1 MNIDLSTLAPTQI
14 YHLMT
19 QTIIPRP
26 IAWVLTDS
34 GEQNYNLAPFSYF
47 TAVSSNPPLMMISV
61 GKKPSGEVKDTTRNV
76 LETGQM
82 VIHIA
87 NEALADVVTQS
98 AATLEHGESEVLA
111 SGIEL
116 VDFDGFDLPRIKDCP
131 IAFGCKLFEVQ
142 EIGETP
148 QTLIFAQIEELYID
162 PSVIGERSD
171 RVVVDALKVNPLARL
186 GGSQFAV
193 LEKPFQWQGLS
204 NDHVKSILF
213 RRDLASYQSKN
224 QTSGRTWAT

>member
-47 TAVSSNPPLMMISV
+47 TPVSSNPPLMMFSV
-61 GKKPSGEVKDTTRNV
+61 GKKPTGEVKDTTRNV
-76 LETGQM
+76 LETGRM

-87 NEALADVVTQS
+87 HEQQAELVTQS
-98 AATLEHGESEVLA
+98 AATLEHGDSEVLA
-111 SGIEL
+111 SEIEL
-116 VDFDGFDLPRIKDCP
+116 VEFEGFDLPRVKDCP
-131 IAFGCKLFEVQ
+131 IAFGCKLFEVK

-148 QTLIFAQIEELYID
+148 QSLIFAEIETLFID
-162 PSVIGERSD
+162 PSVIDDRAD

-186 GGSQFAV
+186 GGSQYAV
-193 LEKPFQWQGLS
+193 LEKVFSVARP
-204 NDHVKSILF
+204 K
-213 RRDLASYQSKN
+213 
-224 QTSGRTWAT
+224 

>member
-1 MNIDLSTLAPTQI
+1 MNIDLATLAPTQI

-34 GEQNYNLAPFSYF
+34 GEKNYNLAPFSYF
-47 TAVSSNPPLMMISV
+47 TPVSSNPPLMMFSV

-76 LETGQM
+76 LETGQL

-87 NEALADVVTQS
+87 NEQLAEVVTQS
-98 AATLEHGESEVLA
+98 AATLDHGESEVHA
-111 SGIEL
+111 SDIEL
-116 VDFDGFDLPRIKDCP
+116 VEFEGFELPRVKDCP
-131 IAFGCKLFEVQ
+131 IAFGCKLFEVK

-148 QTLIFAQIEELYID
+148 QSLIFAQVEEIYID
-162 PSVIGERSD
+162 PSVIGDRAD

-186 GGSQFAV
+186 GGSQYAV
-193 LEKPFQWQGLS
+193 LEKTFSVARP
-204 NDHVKSILF
+204 K
-213 RRDLASYQSKN
+213 
-224 QTSGRTWAT
+224 